1 MCNCHAQM
9 RRRSFAASLPQF
21 AEAVV
26 NLKFDEE
33 PKYQAFMAIFDPLC
47 GPSPQRPILTE
58 GQTKARFTTL
68 VCPCRAQLAGF
79 VDILCL
85 AKQEKT

>member
-1 MCNCHAQM
+1 MTISCHCV
-9 RRRSFAASLPQF
+9 QF

-47 GPSPQRPILTE
+47 GPNPQRPILTE
-58 GQTKARFTTL
+58 GQTKVHPVVVYIYHTL
-68 VCPCRAQLAGF
+68 NPCKSATSRRCN
-79 VDILCL
+79 VSCSVKCL
-85 AKQEKT
+85 IKAA